1 MIGRAHD
8 HKINVFRLFVGLFHR
23 FTACSNRHGHCFRLI
38 TSQCWFEHRGH
49 MLRVQHAFFVHHVA

>member
-23 FTACSNRHGHCFRLI
+23 FTAAAIAMVTVSGPSPAVL
-38 TSQCWFEHRGH
+38 
-49 MLRVQHAFFVHHVA
+49 V